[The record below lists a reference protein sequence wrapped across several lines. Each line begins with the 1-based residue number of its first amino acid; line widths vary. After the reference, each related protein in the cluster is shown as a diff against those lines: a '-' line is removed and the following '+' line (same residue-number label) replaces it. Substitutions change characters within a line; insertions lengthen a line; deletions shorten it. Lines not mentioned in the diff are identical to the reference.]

1 MGRHRVSDVCVL
13 RWRGGKTAE
22 NGGFLPSIFIKIE
35 KYLLKLLQF
44 VKICVIIYMYSG
56 LDRAERLDR
65 RLFSTGYV
73 LDNF

>member
-1 MGRHRVSDVCVL
+1 ML
-13 RWRGGKTAE
+13 T
-22 NGGFLPSIFIKIE
+22 IFIKIE